1 MRPSYGGSSPLPQN
15 VPRVDEI
22 ALIICQSRDA
32 GLSIQQTAAKIAA
45 LQPKSVDPR
54 IAVILGILD
63 SSASTSDVKAK
74 EITATLDALDGA
86 K

>member
-1 MRPSYGGSSPLPQN
+1 MRPIYGGSSPLPQN

-45 LQPKSVDPR
+45 K
-54 IAVILGILD
+54 IA
-63 SSASTSDVKAK
+63 
-74 EITATLDALDGA
+74 ALDEV

>member
-1 MRPSYGGSSPLPQN
+1 MRPIYGGSSPLPQN
-15 VPRVDEI
+15 VPW
-22 ALIICQSRDA
+22 
-32 GLSIQQTAAKIAA
+32 
-45 LQPKSVDPR
+45 

-74 EITATLDALDGA
+74 EITAALDALDGA